1 MNCQRNK
8 TRPYQFLWKEIH
20 CLPFSPLD
28 HFLQN
33 LMLRLPDPCLVFEI
47 IFAVAIVAG
56 RWKLLLSLLDLELG
70 ILFAGKEPFFVERGL
85 QVNCFF
91 SPSLSISFAN
101 NYRCLNIFI

>member
-28 HFLQN
+28 HFLQH
-33 LMLRLPDPCLVFEI
+33 LMLPLPAPCLVFEI
-47 IFAVAIVAG
+47 IFAIAIVAG

-70 ILFAGKEPFFVERGL
+70 ILFAEKEPFL
-85 QVNCFF
+85 QKEVCKFTVF
-91 SPSLSISFAN
+91 SPRLSIAFAN
-101 NYRCLNIFI
+101 NYHCLNVFI